1 MTRAYL
7 DHNATTPLRPEAAL
21 AISRAL
27 AMTGNPSSVHG
38 EGRAARKL
46 VENARVDV
54 AALVNA
60 PSPNVTFTSGGT
72 EANHLALHAALAL
85 GVTRII
91 MSSIEHEAMRAP
103 AEAAGLPLTLL
114 PVNAQGVVDLE
125 ALASA
130 LQMGE
135 GKPLVILML
144 ANNETGVIQPVAEA
158 SRVTHE
164 AGGLIISDAVQALG
178 KIDIDLVALGLD
190 MLTLGGHK
198 IGAPMGV
205 GALVHR
211 KGLAI
216 AALQIGGGQEQRRRA
231 GSENLIGIAGFGAAA
246 SVARAHIAD
255 MAALAALR
263 DTLEARLKAAY
274 PDMVFF
280 GQEATRLPNTS
291 YFAMPGL
298 DAERLLMALDLDG
311 VAVSAGAACSSGKIG
326 KPRVLDAMGV
336 DDALARNAI
345 RLSLGWTST
354 PDDIEAFIS
363 AWTRLHARAG
373 SKTQLREN
381 AGAAAMPRHAEAG
394 R

>member
-7 DHNATTPLRPEAAL
+7 DHNATTTLRPEAAQAVL
-21 AISRAL
+21 RAL
-27 AMTGNPSSVHG
+27 EMTGNPASVHG

-46 VENARVDV
+46 IENARVDV
-54 AALVNA
+54 ARLVNA
-60 PSPNVTFTSGGT
+60 APANVTFTSGGT
-72 EANHLALHAALAL
+72 EANHLALHAALAH
-85 GVTRII
+85 GVRRIL

-103 AEAAGLPLTLL
+103 AEACGLPVTLL
-114 PVNAQGVVDLE
+114 PADKDGVVE
-125 ALASA
+125 REYLARELTA
-130 LQMGE
+130 GE

-144 ANNETGVIQPVAEA
+144 ANNETGVIQPVAQA
-158 SRVTHE
+158 ARLTHE
-164 AGGLIISDAVQALG
+164 AGGLIITDAVQAAG
-178 KIDIDLVALGLD
+178 KIPVDIVSSGVD
-190 MLTLGGHK
+190 MLTLAGHK

-231 GSENLIGIAGFGAAA
+231 GSENVSAIAGMAAA
-246 SVARAHIAD
+246 ARVARENLAD
-255 MAALAALR
+255 MSRLRELR
-263 DTLEARLKAAY
+263 DAFEARMAAAF

-280 GQEATRLPNTS
+280 GNKAERLPNTS

-298 DAERLLMALDLDG
+298 EAERLLMALDLDG

-326 KPRVLDAMGV
+326 KPRVLAAMGV

-345 RLSLGWTST
+345 RLSLGWTSCQE
-354 PDDIEAFIS
+354 DIDAFVA
-363 AWTRLHARAG
+363 AWTRLHARTVARDP
-373 SKTQLREN
+373 LRETTD
-381 AGAAAMPRHAEAG
+381 AGAAPRLAEAG